1 MKNRSEIV
9 AAVDFGTTKVSV
21 LVAEIDEQKGL
32 TVQGVGTA
40 ECEEGLRKGMVIA
53 IGKVVEAIRQA
64 RHDAEQMSGCIVSD
78 VLVGVGGTHIV
89 GVNNQAMVSPKARE
103 ITENDVS
110 RVLEMARALSMPV
123 DRQVINVLPKQYAVD
138 EHDGIKDPVGMA
150 GVRLDAEVHLVTAAR
165 SALDNLKRCCER
177 SGLRVVQFVAN
188 PVASALA
195 VLEDHERELGAVVL
209 DLGGGTGDL
218 TLWHGGRLVHTGV
231 IGAGGELITRDI
243 ATGLRT
249 PMARA
254 EELKVKHGC
263 AWGELVGAGEQ
274 IEVPGVGGRED
285 KALSRRVLTEI
296 IEPRVIEI
304 FTLVKREIQKTQ
316 FDDNLAGGLILTG
329 GAAQMPGMAE
339 LGDEILNLPVR
350 IGEPR
355 GLQGL
360 TTIVKSPALASVYGL
375 AVFASLAWKPE
386 IPKSM
391 LPVTD
396 LKASKG
402 WFDWVTRK
410 LGV

>member
-9 AAVDFGTTKVSV
+9 AAVDFGTTKISV
-21 LVAEIDEQKGL
+21 LVAQIDETGM
-32 TVQGVGTA
+32 TVLGVGTA

-78 VLVGVGGTHIV
+78 ILVGVGGTHIV
-89 GVNNQAMVSPKARE
+89 GVNNQAMVSPKSRE
-103 ITENDVS
+103 INEMDVS

-123 DRQVINVLPKQYAVD
+123 DRQVITVLPKQYAVD

-165 SALDNLKRCCER
+165 SALDNLRRCCER
-177 SGLRVVQFVAN
+177 SGLHVVQFVAN

-195 VLEDHERELGAVVL
+195 VLEDHEKEFGVVVL

-218 TLWHGGRLVHTGV
+218 TIWHGGRLVHTGV
-231 IGAGGELITRDI
+231 IGVGAELITRDI
-243 ATGLRT
+243 ATGLRM
-249 PMARA
+249 PMSRA
-254 EELKVKHGC
+254 EELKVKFGC

-285 KALSRRVLTEI
+285 KPMSRRVLTEI

-304 FTLVKREIQKTQ
+304 YSLVKREIQKTQ
-316 FDDNLAGGLILTG
+316 YDDNLAGGLVLTG
-329 GAAQMPGMAE
+329 GASRMPGMVE

-350 IGEPR
+350 LGQPR
-355 GLQGL
+355 GIQGL
-360 TTIVKSPALASVYGL
+360 KSILESPGLASVYGL
-375 AVFASLAWKPE
+375 AVFASLSWRPDL
-386 IPKSM
+386 PKSM

-396 LKASKG
+396 MQPSGGIRGFLKRIG
-402 WFDWVTRK
+402 W
-410 LGV
+410 

>member
-1 MKNRSEIV
+1 MKNRNEIV
-9 AAVDFGTTKVSV
+9 AAVDFGTTKISV
-21 LVAEIDEQKGL
+21 LVAQIDDNGL
-32 TVQGVGTA
+32 TVLGVGTA

-89 GVNNQAMVSPKARE
+89 GMNNQSMVSPKARE
-103 ITENDVS
+103 ITEMDVA
-110 RVLEMARALSMPV
+110 RVLEMAKARSMPV
-123 DRQVINVLPKQYAVD
+123 DRQVITMLPMQYAVD

-165 SALDNLKRCCER
+165 SALDNLRRCCER

-195 VLEDHERELGAVVL
+195 VLEDHERELGVVVL

-218 TLWHGGRLVHTGV
+218 TIWHGGRLVHTGV

-249 PMARA
+249 PMSRA
-254 EELKVKHGC
+254 EEMKVKHGC
-263 AWGELVGAGEQ
+263 AWGELVNASDQ

-304 FTLVKREIQKTQ
+304 FSLVKREIQKTQ
-316 FDDNLAGGLILTG
+316 YDDNLAGGLVLTG
-329 GAAQMPGMAE
+329 GASQMPGMVE

-350 IGEPR
+350 LGQPR
-355 GLQGL
+355 GIQGL
-360 TTIVKSPALASVYGL
+360 KSILESPALASVYGL
-375 AVFASLAWKPE
+375 AVFASLSWRADL
-386 IPKSM
+386 PKSM
-391 LPVTD
+391 LPVMD
-396 LKASKG
+396 VQPSAGWKGFLKKIG
-402 WFDWVTRK
+402 W
-410 LGV
+410 